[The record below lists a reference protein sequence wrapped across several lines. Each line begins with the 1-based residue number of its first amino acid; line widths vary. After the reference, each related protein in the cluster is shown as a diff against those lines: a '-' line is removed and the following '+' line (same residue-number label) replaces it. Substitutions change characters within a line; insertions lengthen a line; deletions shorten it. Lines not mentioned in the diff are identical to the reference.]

1 MGLCRNRAHA
11 QPAVLKKNCAAASIH
26 HIRIDRAPAGPLIPD
41 DRKIQREHHPVVTGR
56 HKQDLEDLVL
66 NWDQF
71 GKDDPLWAILSE
83 QGKSRNNWDQAE
95 FFATGISEIDEVI
108 AYVTGRV
115 ENASFGKALDFGCG
129 VGRCTQAL
137 AKHYSSVIGVDI
149 SPSMIDLANK
159 FASGSDRC
167 SYVLNTVD
175 DLSIFDDEEFDFV
188 YSSRVLPHMPPS
200 LAGLYIGEFF
210 RVTKPGGLVLFQLP
224 SAVIEPRVGNR
235 VVGRIKS
242 IVKTMAGSAGLR
254 LYRRMR
260 FGTSAEMAMNVT
272 AESQVRRIVESHSGR
287 VEDVVSDG
295 ASGPT
300 IESLRYCALKV

>member
-1 MGLCRNRAHA
+1 M
-11 QPAVLKKNCAAASIH
+11 
-26 HIRIDRAPAGPLIPD
+26 
-41 DRKIQREHHPVVTGR
+41 
-56 HKQDLEDLVL
+56 

-83 QGKSRNNWDQAE
+83 QGKSRNNWNQAE
-95 FFATGISEIDEVI
+95 FFETGIREIDDAI
-108 AYVTGRV
+108 SYTIGRI
-115 ENASFGKALDFGCG
+115 NNPIFGKAMDFGCG

-137 AKHYSSVIGVDI
+137 AKHFSSAVGVDI

-175 DLSIFDDEEFDFV
+175 DLSIFADEEFDFV
-188 YSSRVLPHMPPS
+188 YSSRVLQHMPPS
-200 LAGLYIGEFF
+200 LAELYIGEFF
-210 RVTKPGGLVLFQLP
+210 RVTKPGGIVLFQLP
-224 SAVIEPRVGNR
+224 SAVIELQVENP

-242 IVKTMAGSAGLR
+242 IVKTMAGDAGLR

-287 VEDVVSDG
+287 VEDVVNDG

-300 IESLRYCALKV
+300 IESLRYCAVKV